1 MSKEEENPPIQK
13 EPSKEFHL
21 STRIRRRPHSGPGK
35 YSPRP
40 SPSLSR
46 SPSYPNLSRSP
57 SGKMGVSEL
66 LSRTSSLAGKISSF
80 LPSLHSF
87 SRNSSD
93 SGVFSIKTSRP
104 PSTPV
109 SRRSSIFSFGS
120 DIGADTESED
130 ELLSSHVNVVPGGDV
145 NDAYDLKQLL
155 GEGAFSKVYLAESKS
170 ESGGLAAVK
179 IIDKEELCKDEDKMF
194 LVDKEIEIM
203 SQLDHSNIVRLF
215 EVYENKKEVCLVM
228 ELAKGGELF
237 DKLLEQG
244 CLAEKEAGRL
254 MTQVLEAVYD
264 LHSRGIVHRDLKPE
278 NLLFYDNQASSKLL
292 VVDFGLSEYEEELN
306 KDSPVCGTAT
316 YLAPE
321 VIAQEESNRGQ
332 DMWSCGVITYI
343 LLCGYPPFFKDSEEK
358 SESGLLRQ
366 IVRGKYKFH
375 ANFWDHISD
384 EGKHFVSRL
393 MCPDPRLRITVDEAL
408 NHPWIVKCN
417 KPNYKES
424 AAYILLQSFLIFV
437 IICAIFSVYFF
448 ILSGYFDIEYH
459 FISWIWKAACSLQ
472 FYTKDMA
479 SKSSNG
485 LLQVV
490 NSLGSLSSE
499 NLAAFFRSNLNGIEN
514 EL

>member
-1 MSKEEENPPIQK
+1 MSKEK
-13 EPSKEFHL
+13 ETLQIPGEVSKEFHL
-21 STRIRRRPHSGPGK
+21 SKKIRRRPLSGPPL
-35 YSPRP
+35 SR
-40 SPSLSR
+40 SPSIPALSR
-46 SPSYPNLSRSP
+46 SPSY
-57 SGKMGVSEL
+57 SGRMGVSEL

-109 SRRSSIFSFGS
+109 SRRSSIFSFS
-120 DIGADTESED
+120 SQTSAETESDD
-130 ELLSSHVNVVPGGDV
+130 ELLSHVNVVPGGDV
-145 NDAYDLKQLL
+145 TDTYDLKQLL

-170 ESGGLAAVK
+170 DAGGLAAVK
-179 IIDKEELCKDEDKMF
+179 IIDKEELCKEEDKMF

-203 SQLDHSNIVRLF
+203 SQLDHPNIVRLF
-215 EVYENKKEVCLVM
+215 EVYENRKEVCLVM

-244 CLAEKEAGRL
+244 CLPEVEAGRL

-358 SESGLLRQ
+358 SETALLRQ

-375 ANFWDHISD
+375 ANFWDHISE
-384 EGKHFVSRL
+384 EGRNFVSRL
-393 MCPDPRLRITVDEAL
+393 MCPDPRLRITVEEAL

-417 KPNYKES
+417 KQNYKES
-424 AAYILLQSFLIFV
+424 AAFIFLQSFLIFV
-437 IICAIFSVYFF
+437 TICAIFSLYFF
-448 ILSGYFDIEYH
+448 ILSGYFDIESH
-459 FISWIWKAACSLQ
+459 FLCWLWEAGSSMHSCIQHAG
-472 FYTKDMA
+472 
-479 SKSSNG
+479 SKSSNICSQF
-485 LLQVV
+485 L
-490 NSLGSLSSE
+490 NYFHSESLASYFE
-499 NLAAFFRSNLNGIEN
+499 GIQT

>member
-1 MSKEEENPPIQK
+1 MSETEANNPIPR

-21 STRIRRRPHSGPGK
+21 STRKRPLSGKRIPTK
-35 YSPRP
+35 TPDTH
-40 SPSLSR
+40 SLSR
-46 SPSYPNLSRSP
+46 SPSFPNLSRDP
-57 SGKMGVSEL
+57 SDKMSIYKL
-66 LSRTSSLAGKISSF
+66 LSRTCSLAGKISSY
-80 LPSLHSF
+80 LPSLQSF

-93 SGVFSIKTSRP
+93 SGFHSLKTSRP
-104 PSTPV
+104 PSRSA
-109 SRRSSIFSFGS
+109 SRRSSIFSFTTEN
-120 DIGADTESED
+120 GAETEDED
-130 ELLSSHVNVVPGGDV
+130 ELLSHVNVVPGGDV

-155 GEGAFSKVYLAESKS
+155 GEGAFSKVYLAESKK

-179 IIDKEELCKDEDKMF
+179 IIDKEELCKDGDKMF

-203 SQLDHSNIVRLF
+203 SQLDHPNIVRLF

-244 CLAEKEAGRL
+244 CLAEREAARL
-254 MTQVLEAVYD
+254 LTQVLEAVYD

-278 NLLFYDNQASSKLL
+278 NLLFYDNRANSKLL

-306 KDSPVCGTAT
+306 RDSPVCGTAT

-321 VIAQEESNRGQ
+321 VIAQTESSKAQ

-375 ANFWDHISD
+375 ANFWDHIS
-384 EGKHFVSRL
+384 EEARHFVSRL

-408 NHPWIVKCN
+408 NHPWIVKSN
-417 KPNYKES
+417 KPGYKES
-424 AAYILLQSFLIFV
+424 VVYVMFQCLVIFV

-459 FISWIWKAACSLQ
+459 FLSRVWHAGCALHFNSKELISNL
-472 FYTKDMA
+472 YTILFK
-479 SKSSNG
+479 
-485 LLQVV
+485 L
-490 NSLGSLSSE
+490 LSSVGSISVE
-499 NLAAFFRSNLNGIEN
+499 SLLTFFRSNFVGIDN
-514 EL
+514 QL

>member
-1 MSKEEENPPIQK
+1 MSKDKEISLIQS

-21 STRIRRRPHSGPGK
+21 SKRIRRRPLSGPAL
-35 YSPRP
+35 SR
-40 SPSLSR
+40 SPSIQPLSR
-46 SPSYPNLSRSP
+46 SPSY
-57 SGKMGVSEL
+57 SGRMGVSDL
-66 LSRTSSLAGKISSF
+66 LSRTSSLAGKISSY

-87 SRNSSD
+87 SRDSSD
-93 SGVFSIKTSRP
+93 SGVFSVKTSRP
-104 PSTPV
+104 SSTPV

-120 DIGADTESED
+120 ETGAETESED
-130 ELLSSHVNVVPGGDV
+130 ELLSHVNVVPGGDV
-145 NDAYDLKQLL
+145 TDAYDLKQLL
-155 GEGAFSKVYLAESKS
+155 GEGAFSKVYLAESKLD
-170 ESGGLAAVK
+170 SGGLAAVK

-203 SQLDHSNIVRLF
+203 SQLDHPNIVRLF
-215 EVYENKKEVCLVM
+215 EVYENRKEVCLVM

-244 CLAEKEAGRL
+244 CLQEQEAGRL

-332 DMWSCGVITYI
+332 DIWSCGVITYI

-358 SESGLLRQ
+358 SESALLRQ

-375 ANFWDHISD
+375 ANFWDHISE

-393 MCPDPRLRITVDEAL
+393 MCPDPRLRITVEEAL

-417 KPNYKES
+417 KHSYKES
-424 AAYILLQSFLIFV
+424 AAFILLQSFLIFV
-437 IICAIFSVYFF
+437 TLCAIFSLYFF
-448 ILSGYFDIEYH
+448 ILSGYFDLENH
-459 FISWIWKAACSLQ
+459 LLSLVWQAAASLRSCVQ
-472 FYTKDMA
+472 SMGGRSADFSLHIYNYLHADTLADLV
-479 SKSSNG
+479 SSYFG
-485 LLQVV
+485 
-490 NSLGSLSSE
+490 
-499 NLAAFFRSNLNGIEN
+499 GIQTR
-514 EL
+514 L

>member
-1 MSKEEENPPIQK
+1 MSGEDKEPVISK

-21 STRIRRRPHSGPGK
+21 SQRYRRRPLSGK
-35 YSPRP
+35 QSP

-46 SPSYPNLSRSP
+46 SPSIPSLTRSH
-57 SGKMGVSEL
+57 SGRMAISEL
-66 LSRTSSLAGKISSF
+66 LSRTSSLAGKISSY

-93 SGVFSIKTSRP
+93 SGVFSVKTSRP

-120 DIGADTESED
+120 ENGTETESED
-130 ELLSSHVNVVPGGDV
+130 ELLSHVNVVPGGDI
-145 NDAYDLKQLL
+145 NDAYILKQLL

-170 ESGGLAAVK
+170 QTGGLAAVK

-203 SQLDHSNIVRLF
+203 SQLDHPNIVRLF

-244 CLAEKEAGRL
+244 CLSEHEAGRL
-254 MTQVLEAVYD
+254 MTQVLDAVYD

-278 NLLFYDNQASSKLL
+278 NLLFYDNQANSKLL

-316 YLAPE
+316 YLSPE
-321 VIAQEESNRGQ
+321 VISQEESTRAQ

-358 SESGLLRQ
+358 SETGLLRQ
-366 IVRGKYKFH
+366 IVRGKFKFH
-375 ANFWDHISD
+375 ENFWDHISD
-384 EGKHFVSRL
+384 EAKHFVSRL
-393 MCPDPRLRITVDEAL
+393 MCPNPRLRITVDEAL

-417 KPNYKES
+417 KANYKES
-424 AAYILLQSFLIFV
+424 AAYVLLQSFTVFV
-437 IICAIFSVYFF
+437 IICAIFSIYFA

-459 FISWIWKAACSLQ
+459 FISRAWQAVCSVHLH
-472 FYTKDMA
+472 TRTLA
-479 SKSSNG
+479 SKSLEQLS
-485 LLQVV
+485 
-490 NSLGSLSSE
+490 SLFGYLSSLAPKSLSEILQSD
-499 NLAAFFRSNLNGIEN
+499 FGGIEN